1 MGEKRVLKMKIMNY
15 RQDNLIRLK
24 LGLREAVVLT
34 YLEQFID
41 SGRMKESTNFSN
53 GEYRFFLIRYS
64 KILRDLP
71 ILGVKT
77 KRSLIEIFYK
87 LEEANVLI
95 RFKPLNNTKD
105 QYIAL
110 NLKPLYEEINELPDF
125 TIVGKDDKL
134 KNYIKTECNEFSRIG
149 FNTKFFRYKNSKMDY
164 SLFNKIKIPK
174 FNEELRKRLK
184 ILLSDLVYPYFKMIS
199 IDMFNQFEV
208 RFLINSIYPITDLVL
223 ENNYELIERAIID
236 TYIDFYTEV
245 KCIEENKK
253 EK

>member
-1 MGEKRVLKMKIMNY
+1 MKIMNY
-15 RQDNLIRLK
+15 NQDNLIRLK

-64 KILRDLP
+64 KIIRDLP
-71 ILGVKT
+71 ILGIKT
-77 KRSLIEIFYK
+77 KRSLIEIFNR
-87 LEEANVLI
+87 LEEAKVLI
-95 RFKPLNNTKD
+95 KFKPLNNVSD

-149 FNTKFFRYKNSKMDY
+149 FNQKFFRYKNSKMDY
-164 SLFNKIKIPK
+164 SVFNKIKIPK

-184 ILLSDLVYPYFKMIS
+184 VLLSDLVYPYMKRLT

-208 RFLINSIYPITDLVL
+208 RFLVNSIYPITNLIL
-223 ENNYELIERAIID
+223 ENNYELIERAIVD
-236 TYIDFYTEV
+236 TYIDFYTEI
-245 KCIEENKK
+245 KALEE